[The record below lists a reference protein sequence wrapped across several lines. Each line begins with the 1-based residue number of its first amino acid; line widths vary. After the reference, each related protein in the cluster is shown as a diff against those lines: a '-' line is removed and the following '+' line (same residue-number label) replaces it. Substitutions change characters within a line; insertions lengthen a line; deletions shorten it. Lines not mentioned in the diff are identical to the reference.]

1 MIFGT
6 FCNSGTVC
14 LSFTASKY
22 SAPGTTKIL
31 PESNMSLGCSDYI
44 IFSRKM
50 VLTLEN
56 FVLLRSAANHN
67 NNVRVRVTN

>member
-1 MIFGT
+1 
-6 FCNSGTVC
+6 
-14 LSFTASKY
+14 
-22 SAPGTTKIL
+22 
-31 PESNMSLGCSDYI
+31 MSLGCSEYI

-67 NNVRVRVTN
+67 NDVRVRVTNKNLTYSLYERLAAFQNLRLHRTTLAEAAAV

>member
-1 MIFGT
+1 
-6 FCNSGTVC
+6 
-14 LSFTASKY
+14 
-22 SAPGTTKIL
+22 
-31 PESNMSLGCSDYI
+31 MSLGCSEYI

-67 NNVRVRVTN
+67 NNVRVRVTNKNLTYSLYERLAAFQNLRLHLTLAEAAAV